1 MSSSLVTIIGIK
13 IVITVTDKGGVEQAK
28 IKLLSLSLTKV
39 MWSKPK

>member
-28 IKLLSLSLTKV
+28 IKLLSLTKV
-39 MWSKPK
+39 MLFVCVH